1 MESHEIKTA
10 ILVPKDLKP
19 GSHPIVYHIHGGF
32 LVMGHGLF
40 APFFA
45 RWVDK
50 LALKNNA
57 IIISPDYRLLPS
69 ANGLQDILE
78 DVEDGWQWTKSQLS
92 GIMEERFPG
101 ISLDFSRTILV
112 GGSAG

>member
-1 MESHEIKTA
+1 
-10 ILVPKDLKP
+10 
-19 GSHPIVYHIHGGF
+19 
-32 LVMGHGLF
+32 MGHALF

-78 DVEDGWQWTKSQLS
+78 DVEDGWRWTKSQLP
-92 GIMEERFPG
+92 GVLENKFPG
-101 ISLDFSRTILV
+101 ISMDLSHTLLV